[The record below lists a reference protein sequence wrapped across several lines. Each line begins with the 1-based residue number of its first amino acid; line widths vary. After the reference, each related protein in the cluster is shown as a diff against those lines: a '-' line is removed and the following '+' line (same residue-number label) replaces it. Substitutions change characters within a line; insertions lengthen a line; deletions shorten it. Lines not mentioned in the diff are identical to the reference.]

1 MAEQQSYGNHVRY
14 FPLFHFI
21 LAPLLTLNFLYQA
34 FRLYQ
39 EPSLDRAVFT
49 ILSLGFIAMIVA
61 ARLQALK
68 AQDRAIRLEELLRY
82 RNLLPADLADRASGL
97 SFAQMVALRFAHD
110 EELADLV
117 RRTCD
122 GELAT
127 SKEIKLAV
135 KNWRGDYHRV

>member
-1 MAEQQSYGNHVRY
+1 MPEQQSYGNHVRY
-14 FPLFHFI
+14 FPLFHFV
-21 LAPLLTLNFLYQA
+21 LTPLLALNFLYQA

-39 EPSLDRAVFT
+39 EPTLDRAVFT

-68 AQDRAIRLEELLRY
+68 AQDRVIRLEEQLRY
-82 RNLLPADLADRASGL
+82 QQVLPSDLASRASEL
-97 SFAQMVALRFAHD
+97 SLGQMVALRFAHND
-110 EELADLV
+110 ELADLV
-117 RRTCD
+117 RRACD
-122 GELAT
+122 NELAT